1 MKILFQG
8 DSTTDGNRSKD
19 KNMEWDKNHQIGHS
33 YAYLITAQIAKEV
46 LRELKPLL

>member
-33 YAYLITAQIAKEV
+33 YAYLITA
-46 LRELKPLL
+46 